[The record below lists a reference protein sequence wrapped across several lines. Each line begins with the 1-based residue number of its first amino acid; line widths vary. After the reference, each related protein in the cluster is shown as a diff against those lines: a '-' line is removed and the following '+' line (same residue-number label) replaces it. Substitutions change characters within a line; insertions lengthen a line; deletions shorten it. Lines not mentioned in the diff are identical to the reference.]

1 MDNLE
6 EIKSKIS
13 KLNLDEKVYEE
24 VILPSE
30 VTFNARGK
38 PKKYIEATLELLKAM
53 GGKRIVEL
61 GCMRKLLR
69 HPIDEIRPKCCT
81 DGHSTYLWGASGA
94 EVISVDISWSAVM
107 RARWS
112 CRKFKNV
119 KMVQTDALAFLEH
132 YNDSIDLLF
141 LDAWD
146 VKPGSN
152 YAENH
157 VLAYQKAKAKLSKE
171 NIVSIDDTD
180 IAGGGKARLLIP
192 LLEQDNYEILVQ
204 GRQTIAVT
212 RA

>member
-1 MDNLE
+1 ME
-6 EIKSKIS
+6 EIKEGEIVYATLSVK
-13 KLNLDEKVYEE
+13 DEKEK
-24 VILPSE
+24 IH
-30 VTFNARGK
+30 
-38 PKKYIEATLELLKAM
+38 ELRKVVFSRNWKCNYPLLDQELYTRFLKQNNI
-53 GGKRIVEL
+53 K
-61 GCMRKLLR
+61 
-69 HPIDEIRPKCCT
+69 T
-81 DGHSTYLWGASGA
+81 SA

-180 IAGGGKARLLIP
+180 SAGVGKARLLIP